1 MIFIFTRPATLF
13 QSGTAK
19 SALWSRFLLLVATA
33 HVQWSFM
40 KKRSTNRIV
49 AINEDE
55 LSKGIAGTKN
65 SWHRKFEDQAW
76 IFIGG
81 LSTELSEGDIIC
93 VFSQFGEVEEIKL
106 MRDKHTGKSRGFGFL
121 KYSDARSTILAVDNF
136 NGTEILH
143 VPLVVDHTEYT
154 PQSNMVR
161 G

>member
-1 MIFIFTRPATLF
+1 
-13 QSGTAK
+13 
-19 SALWSRFLLLVATA
+19 
-33 HVQWSFM
+33 M

-93 VFSQFGEVEEIKL
+93 VFSQFGEVEEINL
-106 MRDKHTGKSRGFGFL
+106 MRDKHTGKSRG
-121 KYSDARSTILAVDNF
+121 SAS
-136 NGTEILH
+136 
-143 VPLVVDHTEYT
+143 
-154 PQSNMVR
+154 
-161 G
+161 